1 LHTSF
6 KIAQPL
12 EYFLRDTALVL
23 PFIPLS
29 RSLREIRAQNRILCV

>member
-1 LHTSF
+1 MPTSPSLICRLVVLVQASL

-29 RSLREIRAQNRILCV
+29 